1 MTEKSDV
8 YSFGIVLLEI
18 ITGRPA
24 VGTDNDREHI
34 VQWVRSR
41 IKEGD
46 AKVIVDR
53 RIRENVDVNSV
64 WKAVEIAL
72 MCVSVAS
79 DNRPPMNFVAT
90 QLKECFATNL
100 PWDETRKRELIGV
113 MSLNLES
120 HVLSPQAR

>member
-1 MTEKSDV
+1 M
-8 YSFGIVLLEI
+8 

-34 VQWVRSR
+34 VQWVKSR

-46 AKVIVDR
+46 AKVIVDS
-53 RIRENVDVNSV
+53 RIRDNVDVNSV

-72 MCVSVAS
+72 LCVSIAS

-90 QLKECFATNL
+90 QLKECLATDL
-100 PWDETRKRELIGV
+100 A
-113 MSLNLES
+113 MSLNLETD
-120 HVLSPQAR
+120 VLSPQAR